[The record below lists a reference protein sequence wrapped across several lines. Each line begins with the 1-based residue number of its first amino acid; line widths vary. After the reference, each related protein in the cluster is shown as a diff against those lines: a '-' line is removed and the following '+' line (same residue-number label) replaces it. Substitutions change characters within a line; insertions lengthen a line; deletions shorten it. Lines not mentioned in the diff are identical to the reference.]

1 MTIKLPLVGVVVAG
15 FVAPIS
21 APAGHALYS
30 CPLVSPQRGG
40 GMSEMAACGMSGVKG
55 NRVQF
60 VKAISRPV
68 EDRNFLSRL
77 AH

>member
-1 MTIKLPLVGVVVAG
+1 MTIKLALIGVVAAG
-15 FVAPIS
+15 LVAPIS
-21 APAGHALYS
+21 ASAGHAPHS
-30 CPLVSPQRGG
+30 CQFVSPQRSG
-40 GMSEMAACGMSGVKG
+40 GMSEMASCGTSGVKA

-60 VKAISRPV
+60 VRALNRPV